1 MKSPLKS
8 PLYCLGIALFFC
20 LVQPALADKA
30 RTSATIKAPS
40 PAQVTVTERDA
51 HEKVV
56 TTQTTDLAGAMS
68 LASERVP
75 GALSGNPADVKS
87 LTITYN

>member
-1 MKSPLKS
+1 MKSQ
-8 PLYCLGIALFFC
+8 LYWLGIALSAC
-20 LVQPALADKA
+20 LSGPAMAGSSPPSPTPVKA
-30 RTSATIKAPS
+30 QG

-51 HEKVV
+51 REKIV
-56 TTQTTDLAGAMS
+56 TVQTTDLPTAVSIA
-68 LASERVP
+68 ADRVP